1 MWSSLVK
8 NPFPAPSFT
17 QLPIVVGVELM
28 PHGLFDACLADSFKK
43 KTLIFSVFLLSFL
56 ERQVDHHPTVFK
68 PGFHDVLQADL
79 TLNLS
84 SS

>member
-1 MWSSLVK
+1 MV
-8 NPFPAPSFT
+8 F
-17 QLPIVVGVELM
+17 LM
-28 PHGLFDACLADSFKK
+28 PVWQTHLKK